1 MKFNPVFQ
9 LLICQS
15 SGDKFWE
22 IFFMTYGLAK
32 IWQIRVIADTY
43 FLRQQFIDFKMIK
56 NLANWCQQV
65 TMIMIRTFSFIS
77 FI

>member
-15 SGDKFWE
+15 SGDKVLGN
-22 IFFMTYGLAK
+22 FFMTYGLAK

-56 NLANWCQQV
+56 
-65 TMIMIRTFSFIS
+65 I
-77 FI
+77 